1 MKTTFYSNGKLL
13 ITGEY
18 LVLNGAKALAL
29 PTIFGQNLI
38 VEESESDSITWKSF
52 DANGSVWIDVQ
63 ISFEQIRNNS
73 FSSENSIEVRLVNIL
88 FEASKLQPDFL
99 ENKKGFKVQTNL
111 SFPREWGLGT
121 SSTLINNIANWLNI
135 NPYKLLE
142 NTFTGSGYDIA
153 CAQSN
158 NPILYQLEDGQPK
171 FHNIDFHPSFAPHL
185 FFVYLNQKQN
195 SKAAIANYYSRQQEL
210 TDTIEM
216 INEITTQVV
225 EAKEL
230 STFAYLLD
238 RHEAI
243 ISNLLEIPTV
253 KESLFSDFTGSV
265 KSLGAWGGDFVL
277 VVAKDDPT
285 EYFKQ
290 KGFHIVIPYEEM
302 ILNNI

>member
-1 MKTTFYSNGKLL
+1 M

-63 ISFEQIRNNS
+63 ISFEQILNNN
-73 FSSENSIEVRLVNIL
+73 FSSENSIETRLVNIL
-88 FEASKLQPDFL
+88 FEAFKLQPNFL
-99 ENKKGFKVQTNL
+99 ENKKGFKVETNL
-111 SFPREWGLGT
+111 FFPREWGLGT
-121 SSTLINNIANWLNI
+121 SSTLINNIANWLHI

-158 NPILYQLEDGQPK
+158 RPILYQLEDGQPS
-171 FHNIDFHPSFAPHL
+171 FNNINFHPSFSPHL

-195 SKAAIANYYSRQQEL
+195 SKAAITNYYSRQQEL
-210 TDTIEM
+210 GDTIQI
-216 INEITTQVV
+216 INDITTQIL
-225 EAKEL
+225 ETREL
-230 STFAYLLD
+230 STFVHLLE

-243 ISNLLEIPTV
+243 ISDLLEIPTV
-253 KESLFSDFTGSV
+253 KESLFSDFRGMI

-277 VVAKDDPT
+277 VASKDNPT